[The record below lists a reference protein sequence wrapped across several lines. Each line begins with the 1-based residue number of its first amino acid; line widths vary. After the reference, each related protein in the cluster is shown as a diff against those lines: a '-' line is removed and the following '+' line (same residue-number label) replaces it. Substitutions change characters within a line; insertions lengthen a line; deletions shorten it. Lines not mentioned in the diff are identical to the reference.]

1 MFTTA
6 RSERTRATRK
16 RSLRAAVGPFPRSV
30 WIHPHAPEDEL
41 DRVCFKIWKRS
52 VWAKRHI
59 WPHLAE
65 NAHRFADDPLME
77 NQSDGSPAAVM
88 RQREIDEVSLMV
100 QREMAHTLQ
109 QEHPFQTTDGD
120 CCSLGDG
127 PDHSEEIISR
137 EEAQRRI
144 IEKFLKDV
152 LITNREKKMK
162 EVSEGPSWE
171 DFPPLP
177 SATSQWGQRLAQKS
191 PIPIRNKLSPDIP
204 TSGCK
209 SQTLDDLPPPKPQRE
224 LRKQKCQRSNPVV
237 FTKTAMME
245 EVQAA
250 QASKAHNEPRSQ
262 LSRSCQSRD
271 VKEAANVSTVEAA
284 VESKQMSKKQGHS
297 DLPVFA
303 AFQAGGKP
311 MAENLPITG
320 GDGLQGKSADGSRVA
335 HDPAGTDTA
344 STREAAGPP
353 QNARSHLFQE
363 DATVLGRKTLS
374 SATDKVGV
382 PVGHMARV
390 QAQPSQ
396 CDKAEWR
403 KSSRYFPQKAPLP
416 GPQGPA
422 PTTGMPASGCPNPQR
437 PAHPPPGFT
446 QPQICLFYEHL

>member
-1 MFTTA
+1 
-6 RSERTRATRK
+6 
-16 RSLRAAVGPFPRSV
+16 
-30 WIHPHAPEDEL
+30 
-41 DRVCFKIWKRS
+41 
-52 VWAKRHI
+52 
-59 WPHLAE
+59 
-65 NAHRFADDPLME
+65 
-77 NQSDGSPAAVM
+77 
-88 RQREIDEVSLMV
+88 
-100 QREMAHTLQ
+100 
-109 QEHPFQTTDGD
+109 
-120 CCSLGDG
+120 
-127 PDHSEEIISR
+127 
-137 EEAQRRI
+137 
-144 IEKFLKDV
+144 
-152 LITNREKKMK
+152 
-162 EVSEGPSWE
+162 
-171 DFPPLP
+171 
-177 SATSQWGQRLAQKS
+177 
-191 PIPIRNKLSPDIP
+191 
-204 TSGCK
+204 
-209 SQTLDDLPPPKPQRE
+209 
-224 LRKQKCQRSNPVV
+224 
-237 FTKTAMME
+237 MME

-390 QAQPSQ
+390 QPQPSQ

-416 GPQGPA
+416 GPQGLA
-422 PTTGMPASGCPNPQR
+422 PTTGMPASGCPNSQR

-446 QPQICLFYEHL
+446 QPQLTPESVAMACFLLSCVGVLPVHDLKPVYMSEDTHQQHFPLFNSDNFPDNVNP